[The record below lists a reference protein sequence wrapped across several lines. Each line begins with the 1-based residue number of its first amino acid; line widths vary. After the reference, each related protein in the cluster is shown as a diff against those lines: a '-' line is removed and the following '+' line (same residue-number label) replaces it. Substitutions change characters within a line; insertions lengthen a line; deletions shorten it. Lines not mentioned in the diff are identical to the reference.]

1 MTTKTIRLKNPS
13 EGIKALYQWIPIS
26 LILLTATALF
36 TYRLGSES
44 LWIDELFS
52 IRDASLPTLVDVYE
66 GVRQRPLYYLWLHVW
81 MKLGSGDAWL
91 RLPSVISAVVSVFL
105 LYQLGRRIAGE
116 TEGLV
121 AALLMSIAPLF
132 IHHTQEVRM
141 YVMSLGLGLAGTIF
155 LANALLS
162 PRSQK
167 PSHKVMG
174 SWALFRLL
182 AIYTA
187 PLNLMLLLPDA
198 VLVLLRFRKERAVL
212 FSFAAWAS
220 LVVLLWSPSVLSIA
234 EAAAPTSE
242 FTVSRAQYLD
252 PPGLNNLVY
261 PLKFWMVPLPIVRTG
276 AAAHIF
282 YRLFTLLVAG
292 IVGAGLICKHK
303 SPGLLWA
310 SAWFVFPLIPIIVF
324 ARISAQIWEPRYVLF
339 VLPYLFILIAA
350 GFTRL
355 WRQWR
360 IAAVVAA
367 VIYLFGMSWALGD
380 YYTVQNRQ
388 DYRFNVET
396 IEQLEQSGDAIVW
409 GYEWD
414 EPLRYYY
421 HGDAQTYWISMS
433 DVETPEAIA
442 PWLDQLPTGYERL
455 WVVLED
461 TRPVFKEF
469 KAAIADRYTVDKSF
483 YYKRDSTVM
492 LLTPTSAS
500 ALPASG
506 DR

>member
-1 MTTKTIRLKNPS
+1 MTTKTIQPDNHSK
-13 EGIKALYQWIPIS
+13 GVKALYRWLPIA
-26 LILLTATALF
+26 LILLIATALF
-36 TYRLGSES
+36 TYKLGAEG

-52 IRDASLPTLVDVYE
+52 IRDASLPTLVDVYK

-91 RLPSVISAVVSVFL
+91 RLPSVISAIVSVFL
-105 LYQLGRRIAGE
+105 LYRLGRRIAGE
-116 TEGLV
+116 TEGLI

-155 LANALLS
+155 LADALLS
-162 PRSQK
+162 QPSQK
-167 PSHKVMG
+167 PSQKVMG
-174 SWALFRLL
+174 GWALFRLL

-198 VLVLLRFRKERAVL
+198 VLVLLRFRKERAAL

-234 EAAAPTSE
+234 EAAVPTSE
-242 FTVSRAQYLD
+242 FAVSRAQYLA
-252 PPGLNNLVY
+252 PPGLDNLVY
-261 PLKFWMVPLPIVRTG
+261 PLKFWMVPFPIVRTG
-276 AAAHIF
+276 AAAHLF

-292 IVGAGLICKHK
+292 IVGAGLIRKHK

-310 SAWFVFPLIPIIVF
+310 SAWFVLPLIPIIVF
-324 ARISAQIWEPRYVLF
+324 ARISAQIWEPRYVVF

-355 WRQWR
+355 WWHWR
-360 IAAVVAA
+360 MAAIIAAA
-367 VIYLFGMSWALGD
+367 VYLFGMSWALGD

-396 IEQLEQSGDAIVW
+396 IEQLEQPGDAIVW
-409 GYEWD
+409 GYAWED
-414 EPLRYYY
+414 PLRYYY
-421 HGDAQTYWISMS
+421 HGDAKTYWISMS
-433 DVETPEAIA
+433 DVKTPEAIA
-442 PWLDQLPTGYERL
+442 PWLDQLPTDYERL
-455 WVVLED
+455 WVVLDD
-461 TRPVFKEF
+461 TRPVFEEF
-469 KAAIADRYTVDKSF
+469 KAAIASRYTVDESF
-483 YYKRDSTVM
+483 YYKRDSMVM
-492 LLTPTSAS
+492 LLTPKSAP